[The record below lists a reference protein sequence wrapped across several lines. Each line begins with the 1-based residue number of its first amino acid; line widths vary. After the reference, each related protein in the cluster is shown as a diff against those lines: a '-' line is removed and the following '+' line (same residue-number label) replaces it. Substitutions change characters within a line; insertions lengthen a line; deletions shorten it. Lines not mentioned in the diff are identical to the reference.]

1 MTAVVWANVLLAIP
15 FLIAFIAIPLWITH
29 RRQSTTDHS
38 RAHAYLAA
46 KAALAEAGTA
56 PVASGTRPGRRTLS
70 RAAFGRRSATMAR
83 QRDHARQ
90 ASRHA
95 GASA

>member
-15 FLIAFIAIPLWITH
+15 FLIAFIGIPLWITL
-29 RRQSTTDHS
+29 RRQSTADHS
-38 RAHAYLAA
+38 QAHAYLAA

-56 PVASGTRPGRRTLS
+56 LVASGVRPGRRPLS
-70 RAAFGRRSATMAR
+70 RAAFSRRSAAAAHR
-83 QRDHARQ
+83 GQARQ
-90 ASRHA
+90 ATRRA

>member
-29 RRQSTTDHS
+29 RRQSVPDHS
-38 RAHAYLAA
+38 QAHGYLAA
-46 KAALAEAGTA
+46 KAALAEVGTA
-56 PVASGTRPGRRTLS
+56 PVASGARPGRRLS
-70 RAAFGRRSATMAR
+70 RAAFSRRSAAAAR
-83 QRDHARQ
+83 RGHARQ
-90 ASRHA
+90 ATRHA